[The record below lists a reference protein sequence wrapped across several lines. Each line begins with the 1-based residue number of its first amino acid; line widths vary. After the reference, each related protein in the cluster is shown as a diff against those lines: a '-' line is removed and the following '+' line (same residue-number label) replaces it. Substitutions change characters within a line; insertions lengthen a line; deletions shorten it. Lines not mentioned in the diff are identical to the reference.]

1 MNKIRTMPFREIRAQ
16 FSFVAYDVQH
26 KKIPYMLTKNNKP
39 AFVLMP
45 VEDVELL
52 DILVEKNRHLKEVQG
67 FIRRR
72 SEGEKRA

>member
-1 MNKIRTMPFREIRAQ
+1 MNIRQMPFSDIRAK

-45 VEDVELL
+45 VEDVDLL
-52 DILVEKNRHLKEVQG
+52 HTLVEQNKHMNEVQE
-67 FIRRR
+67 FLERRA
-72 SEGEKRA
+72 EGEKRA